1 MIAIDTSALI
11 ALIFS
16 ESEASTFAERLA
28 RERRIMIGAP
38 TVLETRM
45 VVFGRTGA
53 ADLVEVDRILAR
65 PEIEVVPWSAH
76 HAALAFEAFQSFGKG
91 NHRASLNYGDCMSYA
106 VARLADAPLL
116 YKGDDFVHTDVISA
130 LA

>member
-16 ESEASTFAERLA
+16 ESEAPAFAERLA
-28 RERRIMIGAP
+28 HERRIMIGAP
-38 TVLETRM
+38 TVLETLM

-53 ADLVEVDRILAR
+53 VDLVEVDRILSR
-65 PEIEVVPWSAH
+65 PEIEVVAWTAH
-76 HAALAFEAFQSFGKG
+76 HAALAFKAFQRFGKG

-106 VARLADAPLL
+106 VAQLADAPLL
-116 YKGDDFVHTDVISA
+116 YKGDDFAQTDVISA
-130 LA
+130 LP